1 MKPSLFFPALV
12 LMALF
17 SLPGCRYNR
26 EQKQLIDLAER
37 IVEEHP
43 DSALLLLNTF
53 QQDDIQSPRLKARYG
68 IVKSMA
74 YTKTWIE
81 PGSDSLIGPAVRYYK
96 KHRAFIYRMKA
107 WYYYGRVFAYNKD
120 FPAALYA
127 YSQARDASEKTS
139 DFKYKGLISMGMAHA
154 YSNTYCD
161 KEALKEIEHALPFFS
176 RIHDYYNY
184 NVALV
189 QKAQVFIPLHRWN
202 EAETL
207 LDSLITHA
215 QTDTVSMRRALLTF
229 ATLCMSKPFN
239 EPQKCLDLSKKAI
252 QVYHA
257 SLTEKDWCI
266 MAQAYSELGQTRVAE
281 DILSQVEQLAPDFT
295 MVSNF
300 KALVAR
306 DKGDYKTAFDLLF
319 SALDTQNDIVLET
332 LSQSS
337 IVAQRDYFEAQRKE
351 EALVARKRALVIA
364 QISLGSLITL
374 GILMFSFTRRRRRD
388 ERRLKAVEQEKTE
401 LRAMSLG
408 SNENLKTVLA
418 ERDAQKAEINR
429 LHQKETRAALRNLQS
444 QFKSVAED
452 IDLNRELQNTID
464 PKLKREKAYQHIC
477 DAAAAFSGSDKAYKN
492 LEKTV
497 DNQLDDV
504 MKKFRR
510 EVSLPKEEDYR
521 FVCYQIVGFPA
532 HLIAHLC
539 NLSVGSVYT
548 KKSILTDQIE
558 ASDYPHRDTFLMV
571 LGNSKNF
578 TTFV

>member
-26 EQKQLIDLAER
+26 EQKQLIDLAEL

-43 DSALLLLNTF
+43 DSALNLLNSF
-53 QQDDIQSPRLKARYG
+53 QKETITSTQQKARYCV
-68 IVKSMA
+68 IKSMA
-74 YTKTWIE
+74 YDKCLYKIK
-81 PGSDSLIGPAVRYYK
+81 SDSLIRYAVDYYK
-96 KHRAFIYRMKA
+96 DRNNFAYQMKA
-107 WYYYGRVFAYNKD
+107 WYYLGITQLTSKD
-120 FPAALYA
+120 TRACIYSFSKAENAAN
-127 YSQARDASEKTS
+127 KTS
-139 DFKYKGLISMGMAHA
+139 NDKYKGLISMGFATSMGI
-154 YSNTYCD
+154 NYCHS
-161 KEALKEIEHALPFFS
+161 EALGYIKKAKRWFNLAG
-176 RIHDYYNY
+176 DLKNY
-184 NVALV
+184 NITVRRE
-189 QKAQVFIPLHRWN
+189 AQELQSLHQWN
-202 EAETL
+202 QAASIY
-207 LDSLITHA
+207 DSLLVYA
-215 QTDTVSMRRALLTF
+215 STDTTALAKGLLSY
-229 ATLCMSKPFN
+229 AQLCMYKPEE
-239 EPQKCLDLSKKAI
+239 EPEKCLELYEKAKE
-252 QVYHA
+252 YHA
-257 SLTEKDWCI
+257 PFKDKDWCV
-266 MAQAYSELGQTRVAE
+266 MALAYSKMGQIKEAE
-281 DILSQVEQLAPDFT
+281 DILSQVETIYPDFVL
-295 MVSNF
+295 VSNF

-306 DKGDYKTAFDLLF
+306 DKGDFKTAFEM
-319 SALDTQNDIVLET
+319 LDKSYEVEGDIVRQT

-337 IVAQRDYFEAQRKE
+337 IAAQRDYFEAQKKE
-351 EALVARKRALVIA
+351 EELVARKRALVIA

-374 GILMFSFTRRRRRD
+374 GILMYSFTRRRRRD

-444 QFKSVAED
+444 QFKSVAEV
-452 IDLNRELQNTID
+452 IDLNRELQNSVD

-477 DAAAAFSGSDKAYKN
+477 EAATAFSGSDKAYKN

-497 DNQLDDV
+497 DYQLDDV

-510 EVSLPKEEDYR
+510 EVPLPKEEDYR

-548 KKSILTDQIE
+548 KKSVLTSQIE
-558 ASDYPHRDTFLMV
+558 DSDYPHRDTFLMV

>member
-1 MKPSLFFPALV
+1 
-12 LMALF
+12 
-17 SLPGCRYNR
+17 
-26 EQKQLIDLAER
+26 
-37 IVEEHP
+37 
-43 DSALLLLNTF
+43 
-53 QQDDIQSPRLKARYG
+53 
-68 IVKSMA
+68 
-74 YTKTWIE
+74 
-81 PGSDSLIGPAVRYYK
+81 
-96 KHRAFIYRMKA
+96 
-107 WYYYGRVFAYNKD
+107 
-120 FPAALYA
+120 
-127 YSQARDASEKTS
+127 
-139 DFKYKGLISMGMAHA
+139 
-154 YSNTYCD
+154 
-161 KEALKEIEHALPFFS
+161 
-176 RIHDYYNY
+176 
-184 NVALV
+184 
-189 QKAQVFIPLHRWN
+189 
-202 EAETL
+202 
-207 LDSLITHA
+207 
-215 QTDTVSMRRALLTF
+215 
-229 ATLCMSKPFN
+229 
-239 EPQKCLDLSKKAI
+239 
-252 QVYHA
+252 
-257 SLTEKDWCI
+257 

-374 GILMFSFTRRRRRD
+374 GILVYSFTRRRRRD

-401 LRAMSLG
+401 LRTMSLD
-408 SNENLKTVLA
+408 SNANLKTVLA
-418 ERDAQKAEINR
+418 ERNSQQAELDR
-429 LHQKETRAALRNLQS
+429 LHQMQARAALRNLQS
-444 QFKSVAED
+444 QFKSVAEV
-452 IDLNRELQNTID
+452 IDLNRELQHTVD

-477 DAAAAFSGSDKAYKN
+477 EAAAAFSGSDKAYKN

-497 DNQLDDV
+497 DYQLDDV

-510 EVSLPKEEDYR
+510 EVPLPKEEDYR

-548 KKSILTDQIE
+548 KKSVLTNQIE
-558 ASDYPHRDTFLMV
+558 DSDYPHRDTFLMV